1 MQQNRSALF
10 SLQKKSPEERMR
22 MGMQSVNAADSI
34 RKSRW
39 GFVASAA
46 IQHAFSFMGVDFMVY
61 AIWAPGVITIL
72 DSYTD
77 EYAEYTPDGGLS
89 CSPAD
94 MEILL
99 MLTAEEIMERIKD
112 DSGESIPE
120 MEFQGLTDEAFRD
133 AGIKR
138 PCEGC
143 RRTTALFI
151 ERENED

>member
-10 SLQKKSPEERMR
+10 RLQRKSPEERTR

-34 RKSRW
+34 RRSRW
-39 GFVASAA
+39 GFIASAA

-61 AIWAPGVITIL
+61 AIWSPGVITIL

-89 CSPAD
+89 CTTAD

-120 MEFQGLTDEAFRD
+120 MEFQGLANEAFRD

-138 PCEGC
+138 PCEGY
-143 RRTTALFI
+143 RRTTPLFI
-151 ERENED
+151 KKENED